1 MLQLISGET
10 PDMKRNSILKIC
22 TLVLLFG
29 AGVIYLFNASWLAPK
44 PEGKPTLISH
54 RGVYQTYNRDNLSP
68 EECTATRI
76 YRPQHTYLEN
86 TIISMEAA
94 FAHGADIVEID
105 IHPTTDG
112 EFAVFHDWTLDCRT
126 EGTGVTREHSLAD
139 LKKLDIGYGYT
150 FDGGIT
156 FPFRG
161 QGIGLLPSLQ
171 EVLQRFPGKQFLINI
186 KSNDPTEAEKLD
198 SYLRQHQLPIDS
210 RLMVYGGDRPIDR
223 LRELRP
229 NALAFSRESAKRCA
243 LGYLLVGWSGY
254 IPQACRNSIVMAPN
268 TWHWAFWGWP
278 NRFIDRVSRSGSFVI
293 ALDYHGDKN
302 GLTAI
307 YQPEDLNY
315 LPENYNGVIW
325 VEKIEVIGPHLQAG
339 R

>member
-1 MLQLISGET
+1 MQRSTIF
-10 PDMKRNSILKIC
+10 KVC
-22 TLVLLFG
+22 TLAGLFG
-29 AGVIYLFNASWLAPK
+29 AGIIYLMNASWLAPI
-44 PEGKPTLISH
+44 PQGKPTLISH
-54 RGVYQTYNRDNLSP
+54 RGVYQTYNRENLTRD
-68 EECTATRI
+68 ECTATRI
-76 YRPQHTYLEN
+76 YPPQHAYLEN
-86 TIISMEAA
+86 TIASMEAA
-94 FAHGADIVEID
+94 FANGADIVEID

-126 EGTGVTREHSLAD
+126 DGTGITREHSLAN
-139 LKKLDIGYGYT
+139 LKTLDIGYGYT

-171 EVLQRFPGKQFLINI
+171 EVLQQFPGKPFLLNI

-198 SYLRQHQLPIDS
+198 AYLRRYQLPVNS
-210 RLMVYGGDRPIDR
+210 RLMAYGGARPIHR

-229 NALAFSRESAKRCA
+229 DALAFSRDSAKKCA
-243 LGYLLVGWSGY
+243 LGYWLIGWSGY
-254 IPQACRNSIVMAPN
+254 IPQTCRNSIVMAPN
-268 TWHWAFWGWP
+268 TWHWALWGWP
-278 NRFIDRVSRSGSFVI
+278 NRFIDRISRSGSLAIV
-293 ALDYHGDKN
+293 LDHRGDKY

-325 VEKIEVIGPHLQAG
+325 VEKIEVIGPLLQAG